1 MDGSYNYNETLID
14 IAKHSEGE
22 ERRAALELLCR
33 KNKGLIDSAVRNF
46 KNFNTP
52 PEDLEQEGALALIR
66 CVDNY
71 DPEKGS
77 FSTYATSYIRGY
89 ILRYLSS
96 HEEQSLTVPQYM
108 RDQVLAYRK
117 ICSQYETQYNRRP
130 MDGELSFLLDCPL
143 SDIENI
149 RRTSENLKVCSLSG
163 TVGEDETGDDSM
175 ELMDA
180 IADPRD
186 RIAELEDDIQAEQL
200 SEALWSLASQE
211 LSDKE
216 SRVLR
221 RCFVD
226 GRSLEEIGSELG
238 GITRQAAHIIKNRAL
253 KKMRQSK
260 RVQDLSSEYMDGLK
274 HTSLSAFLSSWTS
287 ATERTAIQI
296 TEEKKAPGLPRA
308 AYLHNS
314 R

>member
-1 MDGSYNYNETLID
+1 M
-14 IAKHSEGE
+14 
-22 ERRAALELLCR
+22 
-33 KNKGLIDSAVRNF
+33 IDSVVRNF

-77 FSTYATSYIRGY
+77 FSTYALPCIRGY

-96 HEEQSLTVPQYM
+96 HEEQSLTVPQNK

-117 ICSQYETQYNRRP
+117 ICSQYETKYNRRP
-130 MDGELSFLLDCPL
+130 MDGELSFLLGCPL
-143 SDIENI
+143 SAIEDI
-149 RRTSENLKVCSLSG
+149 RRTSENLKVCSLSV
-163 TVGEDETGDDSM
+163 TVGEDEPGDNSM

-180 IADPRD
+180 IADSRD
-186 RIAELEDDIQAEQL
+186 RIAELEDKIQAEQL
-200 SEALWSLASQE
+200 SKALWSLADQV
-211 LSDKE
+211 LSEKE
-216 SRVLR
+216 CKVLR
-221 RCFVD
+221 RAFKD

-238 GITRQAAHIIKNRAL
+238 GISKQAAHIIKNRAL
-253 KKMRQSK
+253 KKMRRSK

-274 HTSLSAFLSSWTS
+274 YTGLSAFLSSWTS